1 MRENNLLD
9 FNMYEQSLTQNVK
22 QPNGAYSE
30 QATPPPNLIT
40 KDITENGEYSAAD
53 DNADGYS
60 SVNVTVGGGAG
71 MPILATPSDIASTV
85 NAQKANNFL
94 LIEPSISNIAVD
106 SKMVSYIAPGDSK
119 QLYVIVGQPIS
130 GITFPYGNSTYYK
143 DGVNGKIRFLFKP
156 STASMVFKYYSKSD
170 STTPST
176 IYYTQTFDTSK
187 TYLCT
192 FVGSL
197 TTTTLSVSMTE
208 CVEYNEDISFTVE

>member
-1 MRENNLLD
+1 MFFFGDRKGHEGMIDPRDLAQLG
-9 FNMYEQSLTQNVK
+9 SGK
-22 QPNGAYSE
+22 S
-30 QATPPPNLIT
+30 ATLID
-40 KDITENGEYSAAD
+40 KEITENGDYNAQD
-53 DNADGYS
+53 DGADGYK
-60 SVNVTVGGGAG
+60 SVHVEAGGGAG
-71 MPILATPSDIASTV
+71 MPILATPSAIASTV

-94 LIEPSISNIAVD
+94 LIEPLMTNIAVD
-106 SKMVSYIAPGDSK
+106 LKMVSYSGPSGEK
-119 QLYVIVGQPIS
+119 QIYVIVGHPIS
-130 GITFPYGNSTYYK
+130 EITFPYGNRTGYK
-143 DGVNGKIRFLFKP
+143 SDIDGKIRFLFKP